1 MKYFIKRGE
10 ENFGPYSLAEVQEYV
25 RSGRI
30 ITSDLAQSEGM
41 PNWVPVTQ
49 ILGNIPAAP
58 VIPAAAAPAVYATV
72 PLVDLPPNL
81 HWVVVLIIILIGR
94 FLFAGLGLLFVWVWG
109 LVLANWARKLIGDNK
124 PIVLVA
130 MYPAGII
137 AGAIALGIA
146 AATHS
151 PSLNFIGF
159 MLIIGGL
166 VSYLYGIFK
175 IRDAMEEY
183 YNSREN
189 IGLTLSGVMTFFFST
204 IYLQYHV
211 NRIARWKKTGVL
223 S

>member
-10 ENFGPYSLAEVQEYV
+10 DNFGPYSLAEVQEYV
-25 RSGRI
+25 QSGHI
-30 ITSDLAQSEGM
+30 ISSDLAQSEGM
-41 PNWVPVTQ
+41 PNWVPVSQ
-49 ILGNIPAAP
+49 ILGNIPAVP
-58 VIPAAAAPAVYATV
+58 VIPAATAPVVYATV

-81 HWVVVLIIILIGR
+81 HW
-94 FLFAGLGLLFVWVWG
+94 GLLLLLNLFTRWLFNWIWIF
-109 LVLANWARKLIGDNK
+109 VLANWARKLSGTNK
-124 PIVLVA
+124 ALVLVA
-130 MYPAGII
+130 MSPAASMAAIFGGAVFGAIGGDKSIAYVLIGTCVLGGII
-137 AGAIALGIA
+137 AYI
-146 AATHS
+146 
-151 PSLNFIGF
+151 F
-159 MLIIGGL
+159 
-166 VSYLYGIFK
+166 GIFK